1 MRFEPVVPNCS
12 EVIYEDRSIRVRSL
26 PLIHRVP
33 CSGFLFEEKPGQL
46 HLRGDMV
53 KFYDI
58 PVYRRA
64 EIKAGAD
71 YTTPD
76 GQTIPNDRLT
86 TPADPPLRY
95 AYCSDTAYNEA
106 LIPLIEG
113 ADCLYHEA
121 TFGDDAEELARLTCH
136 STARQAA
143 RIARAASVKQLV
155 LGHFSARYEDEQ
167 PLCDEA
173 SQEFTPCTLAREG
186 MKIVLGR

>member
-1 MRFEPVVPNCS
+1 M
-12 EVIYEDRSIRVRSL
+12 
-26 PLIHRVP
+26 IHRVP
-33 CSGFLFEEKPGQL
+33 CSGFLFEEKPGL
-46 HLRGDMV
+46 RHLRGDMV

-58 PVYRRA
+58 PVYRRT

-76 GQTIPNDRLT
+76 GQIVPNDRLT
-86 TPADPPLRY
+86 TPAEAPLRY

-106 LIPLIEG
+106 LIPLIAG

-143 RIARAASVKQLV
+143 RIASQASVKQLV
-155 LGHFSARYEDEQ
+155 LGHFSARYDDEQ
-167 PLCDEA
+167 PLCDQA

-186 MKIVLGR
+186 MNIVLGK